1 MLDIKNI
8 SNKHHLKE
16 RKEHKKK
23 KTIDKWEGIFEQRED
38 LVCDK
43 EGNASQPFTRISS
56 SHCSHCA
63 H

>member
-23 KTIDKWEGIFEQRED
+23 KKTIDKWEGIFEQRGFS
-38 LVCDK
+38 V
-43 EGNASQPFTRISS
+43 R
-56 SHCSHCA
+56 
-63 H
+63 